1 MLALSLLCSIPALC
15 AELDALSKNNDPVAH
30 KNAGMMVVY
39 TSKKVCD
46 KKGGILI
53 KDKDGKKFCSYFP
66 GM

>member
-1 MLALSLLCSIPALC
+1 
-15 AELDALSKNNDPVAH
+15 LDALSKNNDPAAH
-30 KNAGMMVVY
+30 RDAGMVVVY

-46 KKGGILI
+46 RKGGVLI